1 MNVWGKKEREY
12 EKDIYTNIK
21 AEIFE
26 VIAESMLPV
35 SESVTCSV
43 LLYLINPIKMVTI
56 FGRQWVDEI
65 YAH

>member
-26 VIAESMLPV
+26 VIGESMLPV

-43 LLYLINPIKMVTI
+43 LLHLINPIKMVTI